1 MNIKPVIKTLLIAGL
16 LLTACSSKPKKTSDY
31 NYTLNVSLSNSP
43 KAWNPHTWETSDEN
57 YIPSYTTMGL
67 YQIGLSEDR
76 NSFQIL
82 NEMALSAPTDA
93 GKKVNNAD
101 KEKYGYIGQLNDAG
115 LVYDI
120 ELNPSAKWEDGTPIK
135 SKDYLESL
143 KRLLSPNMSN
153 FRADVFWASNFVLA
167 NAEAYYKQGRITT
180 EELYKYIVNTTDGT
194 PNFSEILFDNTYILN
209 LGLSSTYFSNIFP
222 NQNQGSFFNV
232 LANRPRAAKEE
243 IELAAKRIVDAVQY
257 YIFNYVEISNS
268 SKYADVKVMTDINEE
283 SLFDVDID
291 IYAFDLNR
299 VLVRKSVDTA
309 VDLTN
314 EETYEEYSLSQ
325 LKKDLTTFVS
335 GMTAGVA
342 FQSGWAW
349 MLPLFAHMQNNNTV
363 DFEEVGLKAVDD
375 YTLRF
380 FLKQKMTAYDL
391 QFSLTSNWLVK
402 TDLYDSLIKHIPG
415 SELLTTAY
423 ATDNANNYMSYGP
436 YKLMSFQKDKA
447 FTIVKNDMW
456 YGYHDGKHVNQY
468 QCDRVITQIV
478 ANHETE
484 KVMFLKGELDNLS
497 LNKGDTKDYGRSS
510 RVKYIPEPYTQ
521 KISFNSDR
529 ETLRRRQEQ
538 TGENDNKTIL
548 NNLKFRTALSL
559 AIDRREFANN
569 ATAGSQPF
577 TGLLNSQYMINAK
590 TGETYRSTI
599 QGKSVYNKVYGQLG
613 GDNGGALLNPDEKN
627 DNHSGYNKN
636 YAIKLVKEAIEE
648 EKKLSDGYRDGQT
661 VTIQFLT
668 SQSKEESETV
678 RDGINYLESAFNA
691 VTEPNGMHVSIINK
705 KDGDYYNTAN
715 RGAYDMIYSIWGGV
729 TNNPYGLMQVYID
742 ANFAKNCEY
751 GFKGHQGEINLEIEF
766 SDGSKST
773 KTYYAWFDDIVK
785 NLVEPTLGDN
795 PTQSQLDE
803 YNRVHTKRL
812 DVLAGVEAG
821 VLSRFE
827 AIPLVA
833 RSEASLNSYKIED
846 GTANFVTFVG
856 YGGIRET
863 KFNFTDEEWNNFLSR
878 HGYDLSEDYKK

>member
-1 MNIKPVIKTLLIAGL
+1 MKLKTLQILLLIGL
-16 LLTACSSKPKKTSDY
+16 LLVGCKSEEDSGSEY
-31 NYTLNVSLSNSP
+31 NYTLNVALTNSP

-67 YQIGLSEDR
+67 YQTGLSDDR
-76 NSFQIL
+76 KSFKIL
-82 NEMALSAPTDA
+82 NEMALSTPVDA
-93 GKKVNNAD
+93 GKKVSTAE
-101 KEKYGYIGQLNDAG
+101 KQKYGYTGQLNDAG
-115 LVYDI
+115 LVYDV
-120 ELNPSAKWEDGTPIK
+120 ELNPAAKWEDGTPIK
-135 SKDYLESL
+135 AKDYVESL

-153 FRADVFWASNFVLA
+153 FRADTFWASNFVVA
-167 NAEAYYKQGRITT
+167 NAEAYYKQGRITS
-180 EELYKYIVNTTDGT
+180 EELYKYIVNTNDGVPT
-194 PNFSEILFDNTYILN
+194 TRDILFDNTYILN
-209 LGLSSTYFSNIFP
+209 LGLFSSYFANIFP
-222 NQNQGSFFNV
+222 NQKQGSLFNV
-232 LANRPRAAKEE
+232 LASRPRAAKPEVE
-243 IELAAKRIVDAVQY
+243 FAAKRILDAVQY
-257 YIFNYVEISNS
+257 YIFNYVELSNN
-268 SKYADVKVMTDINEE
+268 SKYSDVKVMTDLNEE
-283 SLFDVDID
+283 SLLNVDID
-291 IYAFDLNR
+291 IYSFDVNK
-299 VLVRKSVDTA
+299 VLVRTNADIA
-309 VDLTN
+309 IDLN
-314 EETYEEYSLSQ
+314 DSSTYEEYSTNA
-325 LKKDLTTFVS
+325 LKEDLTTFVS
-335 GMTAGVA
+335 NMTAGVA
-342 FQSGWAW
+342 FQSSWCW
-349 MLPLFAHMQNNNTV
+349 KLPLFAHMQNNNTV
-363 DFEEVGLKAVDD
+363 DFDEVGLKAVDD
-375 YTLRF
+375 YALRF
-380 FLKQKMTAYDL
+380 FLKQKMTVEDL
-391 QFSLTSNWLVK
+391 QFSLTSNWLVR
-402 TDLYDSLIKHIPG
+402 TDLYDKLTKRFSSG
-415 SELLTTAY
+415 ELSATAY

-436 YKLMSFQKDKA
+436 YKLESFQKDKA
-447 FTIVKNDMW
+447 FVIVKNPNW

-484 KVMFLKGELDNLS
+484 KIMFMKGELDTLS
-497 LNKGDTKDYGRSS
+497 LNKSDTKDYGRSS
-510 RVKYIPEPYTQ
+510 RIKYVPEPYTQ

-538 TGENDNKTIL
+538 TSDNDNKTIL
-548 NNLKFRTALSL
+548 NNLNFRKALSL

-577 TGLLNSQYMINAK
+577 TGLLNNQYMINAK
-590 TGETYRSTI
+590 NGETYRSTA
-599 QGKSVYNKVYGQLG
+599 QGKSVYKKVYGQLG
-613 GDNGGALLNPDEKN
+613 GDNGGTLLNPDETG

-636 YAIKLVKEAIEE
+636 LAIKLVKQAIEE
-648 EKKLSDGYRDGQT
+648 EKLLEDGYRDGQT

-715 RGAYDMIYSIWGGV
+715 RGAYDMIYSIWGGA

-766 SDGSKST
+766 SDGSKTT

-785 NLVEPTLGDN
+785 NLIEPSLSAN
-795 PTQSQLDE
+795 PAQSQLDE
-803 YNRVHTKRL
+803 YNRVHNKRL

-833 RSEASLNSYKIED
+833 RSEASLNSYKVED
-846 GTANFVTFVG
+846 GTQNFVTFVG

-863 KFNFTDEEWNNFLSR
+863 KFNFTDAEWDEFLS
-878 HGYDLSEDYKK
+878 HHNYDLAEEYKK